1 MEESP
6 QIAGNLNQG
15 LQSYNT
21 AVLNLVW
28 SNKIKLV
35 VFIIF
40 TSVGFYSIPYLDNLQ
55 KKLGKKA
62 EHKNQMLYVKQLKEK
77 KGMFDV
83 ILDVRS
89 KEEYEQGHVA
99 NSIHIDY
106 KDLLKDKSKLKQN
119 KITKEDI
126 ILIYCKRG
134 NRASIVA
141 NKLVKD
147 YHYDKTKLFLTTES
161 YKEINKV
168 LL

>member
-1 MEESP
+1 
-6 QIAGNLNQG
+6 
-15 LQSYNT
+15 
-21 AVLNLVW
+21 
-28 SNKIKLV
+28 
-35 VFIIF
+35 
-40 TSVGFYSIPYLDNLQ
+40 
-55 KKLGKKA
+55 
-62 EHKNQMLYVKQLKEK
+62 MLYVKQLKEK

-119 KITKEDI
+119 EITKEDI
-126 ILIYCKRG
+126 ILIYCKSG

-147 YHYDKTKLFLTTES
+147 YKYDKENIFLTTES

>member
-15 LQSYNT
+15 LQSYNM

-35 VFIIF
+35 AFIIF
-40 TSVGFYSIPYLDNLQ
+40 TSIGFYSIPYLDDLQ

-62 EHKNQMLYVKQLKEK
+62 EHKDQMLYVKQLKEK

-106 KDLLKDKSKLKQN
+106 KDLLKDKSKLKEN

-126 ILIYCKRG
+126 ILIYCKSG

-147 YHYDKTKLFLTTES
+147 YNYDKKKIFLTTES
-161 YKEINKV
+161 HKEINKV

>member
-1 MEESP
+1 MEQSP

-15 LQSYNT
+15 LQSYNM

-35 VFIIF
+35 FFIIF
-40 TSVGFYSIPYLDNLQ
+40 TSIGFYSIPYLDNLQ

-62 EHKNQMLYVKQLKEK
+62 EHKNQMLYIKQLKEK
-77 KGMFDV
+77 KGMFDI

-119 KITKEDI
+119 KITKKDI
-126 ILIYCKRG
+126 ILIYCKSG

-147 YHYDKTKLFLTTES
+147 YKYDKENIFLTTES